1 MGFLTNIW
9 AKIGAFFA
17 LILSVLGAI
26 LIYGQRK
33 RSEGRDDL
41 RQEEREK
48 IGKAEREKYEME
60 KSNRSD
66 SLDALRDRMR
76 EYSDK
81 L

>member
-9 AKIGAFFA
+9 TKIGAFFA
-17 LILSVLGAI
+17 LVLSVLGAI

-66 SLDALRDRMR
+66 SLDSLRDRMR